1 MKKKLLVIANFVTLP
16 WEKGNSRFTYL
27 ISLLDKEK
35 FDVELITSSFSHGDK
50 KQRNDLSHQFTDYKI
65 TLIKEPG
72 YKKNV
77 SIKRFFS
84 HYVFA
89 KNVKKYLKSIEKPD
103 IIYCAVPSLDVAK
116 VAKDYAKENNVR
128 FIIDIQDLWPEA
140 FRMVFNIP
148 KISDLIFNPME
159 KKANEIYAE
168 ADDIVAV
175 SNTYADRA
183 GRVNKKYGEKI
194 GVFLG
199 TDLEY
204 FDKSK
209 EKNEIVTFD
218 DVVRVAYIGTL
229 GHSYDLK
236 CIMDALKKLQK
247 KGIKNILFVIMGNG
261 PLKGEFEKYAR
272 ENGVNCEF
280 TGRLNYEEMVGY
292 LCACDIAVNPIRK
305 GAAQSIINKV
315 GDYAAAGLPVISTQE
330 CTEYQKLVDDYQI
343 GCNVENDDIE
353 ELAYRIEFLYT
364 NEQFRKQ
371 LGNNNRLLAEEK
383 FDRRVTYKEI
393 VRLIEKDFYMN
404 DKANYKI

>member
-1 MKKKLLVIANFVTLP
+1 MRKKLVVIANFTKLP

-27 ISLLDKEK
+27 INLIDKER
-35 FDVELITSSFSHGDK
+35 FDVELITSNFSHGEK
-50 KQRNDLSHQFTDYKI
+50 KKRQDLSRQIQDYKI
-65 TLIKEPG
+65 TLLDEPG

-77 SIKRFFS
+77 SLKRFYS
-84 HYVFA
+84 HYVFS
-89 KNVKKYLKSIEKPD
+89 KNVKKYLNAMEKPD

-116 VAKDYAKENNVR
+116 VASEYAEKNNIR

-140 FRMVFNIP
+140 FKMVFNVP
-148 KISDLIFNPME
+148 KISDFIFDPME
-159 KKANEIYAE
+159 KMANKIYSR

-183 GRVNKKYGEKI
+183 GRVNEKYGEKLS
-194 GVFLG
+194 VFLG

-204 FDKSK
+204 FEEAKQ
-209 EKNEIVTFD
+209 KNEIAIFD

-236 CIMDALKKLQK
+236 CIMDAFKILHN

-272 ENGVNCEF
+272 ENKINCEF

-305 GAAQSIINKV
+305 GAAASIINKV
-315 GDYAAAGLPVISTQE
+315 GDYAAAGLPVINTQE
-330 CTEYQKLVDDYQI
+330 SEEYRKLVDDYQI

-353 ELAYRIEFLYT
+353 EIAYRLEFLYN
-364 NEQFRKQ
+364 NEQFRKS
-371 LGNNNRLLAEEK
+371 LGNNNRILAEEK
-383 FDRRVTYKEI
+383 FDRRITYPNI
-393 VRLIEKDFYMN
+393 VKLIEKESN
-404 DKANYKI
+404 NYIGEFRY